1 MVSFV
6 EAGDHSL
13 FVGEVMEA
21 EVTEI
26 PKGQAD
32 DATLWLNKNLEK
44 RYFREGNCWAS
55 GHLTGAPGRAE
66 PVTNRL

>member
-6 EAGDHSL
+6 EVGDHSL

-44 RYFREGNCWAS
+44 RYFMGGTA
-55 GHLTGAPGRAE
+55 GPQDI
-66 PVTNRL
+66 